1 MLEGDG
7 VGSQLLSRPV
17 RQLTRLAVGR
27 RALHGAEAGVG
38 AGGSEGSGGGGRFG
52 LAGAHVVA
60 AEEGLLYRSG
70 AVRLGV
76 GEVVGGGEE
85 ELGRGLLLL
94 LLLRRCRPRVRRGR
108 QARRAGLRAR
118 CRCPL
123 EFGESAGFGAVG
135 SRVGLN
141 LLVTGEAE
149 LVGPQVGHG
158 AHVVMV
164 LRVERIIAWAAR
176 QVSLPS
182 SGCFRLVCGRECRRC
197 WWLRE
202 SGLRGAVDREGERR
216 DGIIRRGDKVEASV
230 QWYWPMW
237 Y

>member
-27 RALHGAEAGVG
+27 RALDGAEAGVG
-38 AGGSEGSGGGGRFG
+38 AGGSEGSGRAGRPG
-52 LAGAHVVA
+52 LDGAHA
-60 AEEGLLYRSG
+60 IGSEEGLLYRSG

-85 ELGRGLLLL
+85 ELGRRLLVLVLMSLLLCL
-94 LLLRRCRPRVRRGR
+94 CRPRVRRGS
-108 QARRAGLRAR
+108 QARRADLRAR

-158 AHVVMV
+158 AHVVMIFAG
-164 LRVERIIAWAAR
+164 RRIIAWASVTPKLRALSIGLWSR
-176 QVSLPS
+176 MWSL
-182 SGCFRLVCGRECRRC
+182 LVVGERAPGAVGRE
-197 WWLRE
+197 
-202 SGLRGAVDREGERR
+202 
-216 DGIIRRGDKVEASV
+216 V
-230 QWYWPMW
+230 QG
-237 Y
+237 

>member
-1 MLEGDG
+1 MLERDG

-17 RQLTRLAVGR
+17 RQLARLAVGR
-27 RALHGAEAGVG
+27 RALDGAEAGVG
-38 AGGSEGSGGGGRFG
+38 AGGSEGSAGRLG
-52 LAGAHVVA
+52 LGGAHAVGA
-60 AEEGLLYRSG
+60 KEGLLYRSG

-85 ELGRGLLLL
+85 ELGRRLLLPPLLLL
-94 LLLRRCRPRVRRGR
+94 LFLRLCRPRVRRGS

-158 AHVVMV
+158 AHVVMI
-164 LRVERIIAWAAR
+164 L
-176 QVSLPS
+176 
-182 SGCFRLVCGRECRRC
+182 
-197 WWLRE
+197 
-202 SGLRGAVDREGERR
+202 
-216 DGIIRRGDKVEASV
+216 
-230 QWYWPMW
+230 
-237 Y
+237 